1 MLRVVGPIRAI
12 RRIAAILHDAA
23 GDGSTVSSPVNPS
36 AWAVS
41 SAAWSTTMSQVTTKT
56 SP

>member
-41 SAAWSTTMSQVTTKT
+41 SAAWWTTIRR
-56 SP
+56 